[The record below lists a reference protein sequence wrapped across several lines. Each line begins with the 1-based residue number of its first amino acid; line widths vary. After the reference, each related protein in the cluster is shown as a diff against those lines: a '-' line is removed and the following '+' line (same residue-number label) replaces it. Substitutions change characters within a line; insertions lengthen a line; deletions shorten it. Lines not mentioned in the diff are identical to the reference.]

1 MQVTE
6 SGFKAMARSLLAVAR
21 ECANGR
27 CAAILEGGY
36 DLTAIRDSAT
46 AVLHELRQA
55 GSAELPA
62 PPEPSRAGPLL
73 ERIRK
78 VQGRYWKL

>member
-1 MQVTE
+1 
-6 SGFKAMARSLLAVAR
+6 MARSLLAVAR

-36 DLTAIRDSAT
+36 DLTAIRNSAQE
-46 AVLHELRQA
+46 VL
-55 GSAELPA
+55 AELQQKSGTDV
-62 PPEPSRAGPLL
+62 PPSVDTSRAGPLL

-78 VQGRYWKL
+78 VQGRYWRL